1 MTVSSSDTPAIPNR
15 PVRPRLT
22 RSAIDRV
29 AGGVCGGIGA
39 HLGVSG
45 WWIRLGAL
53 VLIGFQ
59 PLIGILLY
67 VLTWLIMPAP
77 TLADQP
83 GADRPRLARPES
95 TLLLGAGLVAIGAL
109 ALASNLSFLH
119 APGGD
124 LVAPILLV
132 LIGVTAF
139 IRQIQRVRG

>member
-1 MTVSSSDTPAIPNR
+1 
-15 PVRPRLT
+15 
-22 RSAIDRV
+22 
-29 AGGVCGGIGA
+29 
-39 HLGVSG
+39 
-45 WWIRLGAL
+45 
-53 VLIGFQ
+53 
-59 PLIGILLY
+59 LIGILLY